1 MSILSDLWD
10 GAKTF
15 YTDNKDVIKP
25 IVGAGLGALNQSNA
39 DNTQSQYLQY
49 LKQKELE
56 NYQNSVAGI
65 TAYNSQLGGGSG
77 GGNGAGAAAAS
88 ATERNR
94 QAALKKAN
102 KKQQSMYKEILK
114 MYAPYRQ
121 TADTLLPQMS
131 QTYQNSLGLQNSLL
145 SFVNSPAQVA
155 KLNAAGP
162 AWNVNVPLP
171 DEVRLK

>member
-1 MSILSDLWD
+1 MSILSDIYD
-10 GAKTF
+10 GAKGF
-15 YTDNKDVIKP
+15 YNEYKDVIKP

-39 DNTQSQYLQY
+39 DNTQSQYLAY

-56 NYQNSVAGI
+56 NYQNSLASI
-65 TAYNSQLGGGSG
+65 NAYNSQLSSG
-77 GGNGAGAAAAS
+77 GGRGNGAAIAAAN

-102 KKQQSMYKEILK
+102 KVTQNTYKEVLK

-121 TADTLLPQMS
+121 TADALLPQMTK
-131 QTYQNSLGLQNSLL
+131 TYEDSLGLQKSLL
-145 SFVNSPAQVA
+145 NFVNSPDQIA
-155 KLNAAGP
+155 KLTASGP

-171 DEVRLK
+171 DTVRIK